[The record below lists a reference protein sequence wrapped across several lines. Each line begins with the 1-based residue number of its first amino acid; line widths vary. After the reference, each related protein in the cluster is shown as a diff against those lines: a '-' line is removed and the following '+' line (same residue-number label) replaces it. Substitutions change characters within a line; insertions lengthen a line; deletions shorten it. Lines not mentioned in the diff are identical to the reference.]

1 MVDTAVKFNLVDNK
15 LFHDKLQSK
24 KSNEPVDCSNL
35 VFNKLKLDPIGKCYY
50 PFFLREPFSLKDFDF
65 CELIDSENLKQLQDK
80 KIIPLVCMLSEGWQL
95 FDTRSNR
102 LFRRSPY
109 YNVINQLEKNNIREE
124 DVVWMSC
131 NRYLIEDS
139 RIKSK
144 FIHFDFFLE
153 QQKVLEN
160 KFLPL
165 TEIKHKYLSM
175 ARGVSRHHRY
185 AMTYQLYNNDLFR
198 HGAISC
204 TDYKNFSYN
213 ETTET
218 TDEYISKL
226 EKFNES
232 TYADFKTMLPLT
244 IDSNSTKIVVPAH
257 KSYQSPINL
266 HQDGR
271 DESHLFEN
279 VFVNLVNETH
289 QPGNAVF
296 ITEKTYRSINYCR
309 PFIIN
314 GDSGSLQYLKEMGFQ
329 TFDKFWDESYDTE
342 SSDHERINK
351 ITKIIQHIC
360 GLDHARLM
368 ALYESMLPTLEHNYK
383 VLKDY
388 EQWSTLN

>member
-15 LFHDKLQSK
+15 SFHDKLQSK
-24 KSNEPVDCSNL
+24 KSNEPVDCSNF
-35 VFNKLKLDPIGKCYY
+35 VFDKLKLDPNGKCYY
-50 PFFLREPFSLKDFDF
+50 PFFLREPFSLKDFNF

-144 FIHFDFFLE
+144 FVHFDFFLE

-175 ARGVSRHHRY
+175 AQGAHRHHRY
-185 AMTYQLYNNDLFR
+185 AMTYMLFNNKLSQ
-198 HGAISC
+198 HGVISC
-204 TDYKNFSYN
+204 TDYENFHYT

-226 EKFNES
+226 ENFDQETFNS
-232 TYADFKTMLPLT
+232 FKQSLPYK
-244 IDSNSTKIVVPAH
+244 IDD
-257 KSYQSPINL
+257 QINL
-266 HQDGR
+266 HQTGK

-383 VLKDY
+383 VLKEY
-388 EQWSTLN
+388 NQWSTLN

>member
-15 LFHDKLQSK
+15 SFHDKLESK
-24 KSNEPVDCSNL
+24 KSNEPVDASNS
-35 VFNKLKLDPIGKCYY
+35 VFIKLIPDSNGKCYY

-65 CELIDSENLKQLQDK
+65 CELIDSKNLKQLQDK
-80 KIIPLVCMLSEGWQL
+80 KIIPLVCMLSEGWEL

-109 YNVINQLEKNNIREE
+109 YNVINQLEKYNIREE

-131 NRYLIEDS
+131 NRYLIKDS
-139 RIKSK
+139 RIKAK

-175 ARGVSRHHRY
+175 AQGAHRHHRY
-185 AMTYQLYNNDLFR
+185 AMTYMLFNNKLSQ

-204 TDYKNFSYN
+204 TDYENFHYT
-213 ETTET
+213 EMTET
-218 TDEYISKL
+218 TDEYISNL
-226 EKFNES
+226 ENFDQETFNS
-232 TYADFKTMLPLT
+232 FKQSLPYN
-244 IDSNSTKIVVPAH
+244 IDD
-257 KSYQSPINL
+257 QINL
-266 HQDGR
+266 HQTGK

-289 QPGNAVF
+289 HPGNAVF

-314 GDSGSLQYLKEMGFQ
+314 GDPGSLQYLKEMGFR

-360 GLDHARLM
+360 VLDHAQLM
-368 ALYESMLPTLEHNYK
+368 TLYESMLPTLEHNYK